1 MLPAMPISIKDTIF
15 LRAFSFAKIPLLFAA
30 GPKVVSLDERSCVVS
45 LPFRRGNRNHLGSMY
60 FGALCIG
67 ADAAGGLI
75 AAKLLRNVKSGKG
88 SLIFK
93 DFTAKFLKRPEGE
106 THFTCRSGEQIR
118 EAVERAEKS
127 GERVELPV
135 PVTATVPSVSGDEPV
150 AEFVL
155 TLSLK
160 VRKSES

>member
-1 MLPAMPISIKDTIF
+1 MPTSIKDTIF
-15 LRAFSFAKIPLLFAA
+15 LRAYSFWKIPLLFAA
-30 GPKVVSLDERSCVVS
+30 GPRVVSLNDRECVIA
-45 LPFRRGNRNHLGSMY
+45 LPYRRGNLNHLNSMY

-75 AAKLLRNVKSGKG
+75 AANLLRKLKSGKG

-93 DFTAKFLKRPEGE
+93 DFQARFLKRPEAE
-106 THFTCRSGEQIR
+106 THFTCSAGEAIR
-118 EAVERAEKS
+118 AAVEKAAES
-127 GERVELPV
+127 GERVDLPV
-135 PVTATVPSVSGDEPV
+135 PVTATVPSKSGQEPV

-160 VRKSES
+160 VLRN